1 MFPAITDK
9 GQFIFSLSSW
19 KKKKKER
26 NLLTTIHAWLNRIS
40 TSTADIF
47 PNNSG
52 LLLLYSPGKAQ
63 KQADLTSLL
72 KAELK

>member
-19 KKKKKER
+19 KKT
-26 NLLTTIHAWLNRIS
+26 LLTTIHAWLNRIS
-40 TSTADIF
+40 TSPADIF

-72 KAELK
+72 KAQLK

>member
-19 KKKKKER
+19 GKKKT
-26 NLLTTIHAWLNRIS
+26 LLTTIHAWLDRIS

>member
-19 KKKKKER
+19 KKKKKKP
-26 NLLTTIHAWLNRIS
+26 LLTTIHAWLNRIS

>member
-9 GQFIFSLSSW
+9 GQLIFSLSSL

>member
-19 KKKKKER
+19 KKQKQT
-26 NLLTTIHAWLNRIS
+26 LLTTIHAWLNRIS

>member
-19 KKKKKER
+19 KKK

>member
-19 KKKKKER
+19 KKQKKP
-26 NLLTTIHAWLNRIS
+26 LLTTIHAWLNRIS